1 MQKAI
6 KLFKIDKFN
15 HVLTATFL
23 VYTSLLCAV
32 YAYLLFQA
40 VHEIE
45 NQAAQIY
52 LQNAQ
57 VEVLKELNTIELPL
71 SSNLAEDLTSVSDDE
86 LIKKLIEHFK
96 QSRPKLRI
104 YSSITANNPEY
115 LSPLTIGFHE
125 YQPEDAQILVSA
137 LPERN
142 IKLYLVYDETNASN
156 LDENTPNLIAGLSTV
171 AILICLFGIMVSIAL
186 GKKIAE
192 PLKKLTQEVSKE
204 QPQLPLI
211 GHNRADE
218 IGTLSRSFTASIARA
233 KQFLY
238 REKQFSRHVS
248 HELRTPL
255 AIIGNCV
262 SLMKLEHATDGAK
275 ATALVRI
282 ERAAG
287 NMAQLIETFLLLGR
301 EHQNNNLSNINLRQ
315 AILTELDKIDSTN
328 ARDATSTKI
337 LICHDS
343 IVQSDQALLGILLN
357 NLLRNALASSN
368 RLVRLTLSDNQLLID
383 NDIVKNQSTSVSG
396 FGYGTEIMTRIAECL
411 HCKLT
416 IEKSEQR
423 YRVIVTFT

>member
-186 GKKIAE
+186 GKKN
-192 PLKKLTQEVSKE
+192 S
-204 QPQLPLI
+204 
-211 GHNRADE
+211 
-218 IGTLSRSFTASIARA
+218 
-233 KQFLY
+233 
-238 REKQFSRHVS
+238 
-248 HELRTPL
+248 
-255 AIIGNCV
+255 
-262 SLMKLEHATDGAK
+262 
-275 ATALVRI
+275 
-282 ERAAG
+282 
-287 NMAQLIETFLLLGR
+287 
-301 EHQNNNLSNINLRQ
+301 
-315 AILTELDKIDSTN
+315 
-328 ARDATSTKI
+328 
-337 LICHDS
+337 
-343 IVQSDQALLGILLN
+343 
-357 NLLRNALASSN
+357 
-368 RLVRLTLSDNQLLID
+368 
-383 NDIVKNQSTSVSG
+383 
-396 FGYGTEIMTRIAECL
+396 
-411 HCKLT
+411 
-416 IEKSEQR
+416 
-423 YRVIVTFT
+423 